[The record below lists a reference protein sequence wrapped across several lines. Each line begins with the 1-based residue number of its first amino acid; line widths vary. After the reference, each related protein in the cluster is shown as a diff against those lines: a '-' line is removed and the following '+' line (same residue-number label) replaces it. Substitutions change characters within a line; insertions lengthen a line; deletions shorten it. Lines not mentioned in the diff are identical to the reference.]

1 MNEGNSTGT
10 SLGRISPAW
19 SWIAQRLPRSRDA
32 PALVSNSSPSAG
44 VIRAVKLT
52 MSTGVRKGVS
62 EALLAS
68 TGLISYTEEDA
79 VQVNLH
85 VI

>member
-1 MNEGNSTGT
+1 M
-10 SLGRISPAW
+10 
-19 SWIAQRLPRSRDA
+19 
-32 PALVSNSSPSAG
+32 
-44 VIRAVKLT
+44 IRPVKRT

-62 EALLAS
+62 EVLLAS